1 MFVEKNK
8 EILKLKKITKDFNN
22 NKIKIIQK
30 EGNVFSSQYYFFY
43 YFLKL
48 KTNIVFRNI
57 LVDAMEKSE
66 INFPGSS
73 LLLCKKIVKNYFK
86 KNLKQKKINKKK
98 SLLKDLKFYIENN
111 FDKKTTEIF
120 FNILELGGPD
130 VSIKTIPSLNN
141 NIEVLFSNISEFN
154 LEIDENLANYLFKNN
169 KQITNKKFNILLS
182 DTFIEKDSEVYKCIE
197 IEKKN
202 KSRLVLVSRGYS
214 KDFYRNIKEIM
225 LKNNILIY
233 PYVCKFNDKD
243 PFKISDLGE
252 ALSINIVSPDRGE
265 NINSFCEDY
274 IKEFNN
280 IVLSKNKIEIK
291 KINNISKKLKKS
303 LEIETKDEK
312 LKEYLQLRKKRLIS
326 KKCNISIP
334 QKNHKLIR
342 EINIIIKTYN
352 EICKH
357 GMTKNN
363 VPYKLD
369 YVTEELAR
377 VVINQIKNVKVII
390 KDEN

>member
-22 NKIKIIQK
+22 NKIRIIQK
-30 EGNVFSSQYYFFY
+30 EGNVFSNQYYFFY

-48 KTNIVFRNI
+48 KTNISFRNI

-86 KNLKQKKINKKK
+86 KKISQNRIDKKK
-98 SLLKDLKFYIENN
+98 SLLKDLKVYLENN
-111 FDKKTTEIF
+111 FDKKSTELF

-141 NIEVLFSNISEFN
+141 NIEVFFKNTSEFN
-154 LEIDENLANYLFKNN
+154 LDIDENLANFLFKN
-169 KQITNKKFNILLS
+169 KKLISNKKFNIIIS
-182 DTFIEKDSEVYKCIE
+182 DTFIEKDSEIYKCIE
-197 IEKKN
+197 IAKKN
-202 KSRLVLVSRGYS
+202 KSRLLLISRGYS

-225 LKNNILIY
+225 LKNNVLIY
-233 PYVCKFNDKD
+233 PYTCKFNDKD

-252 ALSINIVSPDRGE
+252 VLSTNIISPDKGE
-265 NINSFCEDY
+265 NINLFCENY
-274 IKEFNN
+274 IKEFND

-303 LEIETKDEK
+303 LEVETKDEK

-363 VPYKLD
+363 LPYKLEF
-369 YVTEELAR
+369 VTEELAR
-377 VVINQIKNVKVII
+377 IVINQIKNIQIVI
-390 KDEN
+390 KDEK